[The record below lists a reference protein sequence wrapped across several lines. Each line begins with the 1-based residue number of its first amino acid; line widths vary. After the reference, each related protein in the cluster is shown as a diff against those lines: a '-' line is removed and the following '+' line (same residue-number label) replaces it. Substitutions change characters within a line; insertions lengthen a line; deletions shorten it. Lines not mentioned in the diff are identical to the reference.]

1 MTRNKTIDNSEDI
14 IDSWDVIARIY
25 DLESERG
32 GLVDAIESAKNEL
45 VEFETAHP
53 EWALVGED
61 SESREY
67 LHDTLTNAT
76 EALTEWDESDEATE
90 LKDLQALDN
99 EASGSGDWRHGETLI
114 RDTYFEDYAR
124 QTAEDIG
131 ALKDANHWPC
141 TCIDW
146 EKAADEL
153 KQDYTSVEFGD
164 TTYWIRS

>member
-1 MTRNKTIDNSEDI
+1 MPGVDLRNWSRLFILNYTRSNLQRDSHGGQAGFRQNRKGENKMTRNKTIDNSEDI

-67 LHDTLTNAT
+67 LHDTLTNA
-76 EALTEWDESDEATE
+76 
-90 LKDLQALDN
+90 
-99 EASGSGDWRHGETLI
+99 
-114 RDTYFEDYAR
+114 
-124 QTAEDIG
+124 
-131 ALKDANHWPC
+131 
-141 TCIDW
+141 
-146 EKAADEL
+146 
-153 KQDYTSVEFGD
+153 
-164 TTYWIRS
+164 